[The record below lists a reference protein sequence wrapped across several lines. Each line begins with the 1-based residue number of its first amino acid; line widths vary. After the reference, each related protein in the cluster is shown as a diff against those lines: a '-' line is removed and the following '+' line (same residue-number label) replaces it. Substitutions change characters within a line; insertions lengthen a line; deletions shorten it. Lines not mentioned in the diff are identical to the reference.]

1 MTEHKIAY
9 ENRPVYYRLV
19 AFWVV
24 CEAFAGGIMHGINL
38 PFTGMIVSSLA
49 VISIILIAWH
59 IPYGSSIIKATII
72 VAIFKLM
79 LSPHSPPTAYIAVFF
94 QGMMGQLLFVK
105 RRFFVLSSIVLS
117 ILALVESSIQ
127 RILVLIILYGNDFW
141 KAVNV
146 FIKKLIGDDHISNYS
161 LLLAILYISL
171 HAIAGFFVGLYGSRL
186 AKKTSTWGDGSPGFM
201 IEKNSEPI
209 GLHRK
214 RKGILKI
221 KKVFLLIWIILATL
235 FIQSLIQPG
244 RSLLPS
250 SIAIK
255 IILRSILVV
264 MSWYFLVSPGIM
276 YLIRKT
282 LKAQQKNH
290 EHQLNIVIQLLPET
304 KHIFMRSWQL
314 SNRETGISRIRLF
327 LKIVLMNILS
337 EPRNVT
343 SQNTKLL

>member
-9 ENRPVYYRLV
+9 ENKPVYYRLV
-19 AFWVV
+19 AFWVI

-59 IPYGSSIIKATII
+59 IPHGSAIIKATII

-94 QGMMGQLLFVK
+94 QGMMGQLLFVN
-105 RRFFVLSSIVLS
+105 RRFFVLSSILLS
-117 ILALVESSIQ
+117 ICALVESSIQ

-171 HAIAGFFVGLYGSRL
+171 HAIAGFFVGLYGARL
-186 AKKTSTWGDGSPGFM
+186 AKKSSRWGDGSPGFI
-201 IEKNSEPI
+201 IERNSEPV
-209 GLHRK
+209 GLLGK
-214 RKGILKI
+214 RKGRQKVKKI
-221 KKVFLLIWIILATL
+221 FVLIWIILVVL
-235 FIQSLIQPG
+235 FVQSLIQPE
-244 RSLLPS
+244 RSIMPS
-250 SIAIK
+250 SVAIS
-255 IILRSILVV
+255 ILLRSILVV
-264 MSWYFLVSPGIM
+264 LTWYFLVSPVIM
-276 YLIRKT
+276 SLIKKT

-290 EHQLNIVIQLLPET
+290 EDQLNLVLQLLPET
-304 KHIFMRSWQL
+304 KHIFTGSWKI
-314 SNRETGISRIRLF
+314 SKSETGLSRLRLF
-327 LKIVLMNILS
+327 LKIILMNILTA
-337 EPRNVT
+337 PRDVASKN
-343 SQNTKLL
+343 SKLT